1 MPKAVLAASS
11 WKVALAWFYAGV
23 EGRGSHGSL
32 RDPVMWVTLRDIVDT
47 CWFLHFSARISWP
60 IPSHPWESWCSIL
73 LSPNFTGTLRS
84 FRGFP
89 GWQKL
94 FWELYCS
101 EVPTVKTGN
110 PNETCAWRLYSILVQ
125 DWSLQFLQTPDEAKS
140 GCLFLVS
147 ITLYHKCWGNHG

>member
-11 WKVALAWFYAGV
+11 WKVALEWFYAGE
-23 EGRGSHGSL
+23 EGRGSL
-32 RDPVMWVTLRDIVDT
+32 RDPVMWVTLRDIVDILLIPSFFDKNFMT
-47 CWFLHFSARISWP
+47 Y
-60 IPSHPWESWCSIL
+60 PSHPWESRCSIL

-84 FRGFP
+84 FQGFP

-110 PNETCAWRLYSILVQ
+110 PNETCAWRLAF
-125 DWSLQFLQTPDEAKS
+125 WSRIEACNFYKLLMKLNLAV
-140 GCLFLVS
+140 CF
-147 ITLYHKCWGNHG
+147 